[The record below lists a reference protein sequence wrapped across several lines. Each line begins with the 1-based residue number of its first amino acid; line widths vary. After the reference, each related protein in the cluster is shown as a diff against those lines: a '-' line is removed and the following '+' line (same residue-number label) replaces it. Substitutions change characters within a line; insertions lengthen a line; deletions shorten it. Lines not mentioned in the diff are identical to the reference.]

1 METIQQRVLQAATEL
16 FDSRGINSSGID
28 TIIAHSGIAKAS
40 LYKYFPSKNQL
51 IIEYLKQKSN
61 RLFNWL
67 NQQLDKKS
75 TNSQERLFELCEL
88 FEQWMSTTDFQGLP
102 FHIASVEFPDPAHP
116 VHHYSVKLSMQL
128 QDYIANIAKQ
138 AGIKQ
143 ARVLAQQLAIIFEGG
158 AMLARLQPHS
168 GAAKRAKNAGITLI
182 KSYL

>member
-1 METIQQRVLQAATEL
+1 MKTVRERVLQAATEL

-51 IIEYLKQKSN
+51 IIEYLKEKSN
-61 RLFNWL
+61 RLFTWL
-67 NQQLDKKS
+67 NQQLDNKQINAQQK
-75 TNSQERLFELCEL
+75 LFELCEL
-88 FEQWMSTTDFQGLP
+88 FEQWMSTSDFQGLP

-116 VHHYSVKLSMQL
+116 VNHYSIELSQQL
-128 QDYIANIAKQ
+128 QLYIANIAEQ

-143 ARVLAQQLAIIFEGG
+143 ARALAHQLAIIFEGG
-158 AMLARLQPHS
+158 AMLERLNPHS
-168 GAAKRAKNAGITLI
+168 GAANSAKNAAITLI